1 MVERQLRGRGIIDER
16 VLAVMREVPRHRF
29 LPRELWHDAYADGAL
44 PIGEGQTMSQPWIVA
59 FMAQML
65 ELTGDDRVL
74 EVGTG
79 SGYGAAVLSRLCRE
93 VVSIERHEALAEA
106 ARARLAEL
114 GYTSVEVRTGD
125 GAAPGPE
132 LGLFDGIA
140 VTATADDA
148 PPAALLD
155 RLAPG
160 APLVIPIRRGR
171 HEHLVR
177 IRGGREEVLVPVRF
191 VPLVGA

>member
-1 MVERQLRGRGIIDER
+1 MTPDPSGTTSTDARRAQMVERQLRGRGIDDER
-16 VLAVMREVPRHRF
+16 VLAAMGEVPRHRF

-106 ARARLAEL
+106 A
-114 GYTSVEVRTGD
+114 
-125 GAAPGPE
+125 
-132 LGLFDGIA
+132 
-140 VTATADDA
+140 
-148 PPAALLD
+148 
-155 RLAPG
+155 
-160 APLVIPIRRGR
+160 
-171 HEHLVR
+171 
-177 IRGGREEVLVPVRF
+177 
-191 VPLVGA
+191 